1 MWYFV
6 LVHHKAA
13 LTPLHA
19 IMVTAY
25 VIEIGFPG
33 GCAIGSYDCDL
44 CTNLSSIALGH
55 PISQHIC
62 IKGMSANINEQQTHA
77 VYFKDGH
84 RNTELEPSPQQPKQ
98 RSTVP
103 PSQL

>member
-13 LTPLHA
+13 LTPLHV

-33 GCAIGSYDCDL
+33 GWAIGSYDCVGLNDRFVYQ
-44 CTNLSSIALGH
+44 
-55 PISQHIC
+55 SQ
-62 IKGMSANINEQQTHA
+62 
-77 VYFKDGH
+77 
-84 RNTELEPSPQQPKQ
+84 
-98 RSTVP
+98 
-103 PSQL
+103 